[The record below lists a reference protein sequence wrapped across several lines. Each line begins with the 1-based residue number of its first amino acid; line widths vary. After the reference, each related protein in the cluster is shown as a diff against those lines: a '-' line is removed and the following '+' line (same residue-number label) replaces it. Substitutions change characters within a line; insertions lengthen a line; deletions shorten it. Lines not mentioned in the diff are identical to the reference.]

1 MNKQKTESDFQKI
14 ISKNK
19 GIIYAFNYD
28 KLQIKGIRE
37 LIRRTSVKII
47 RTFEKDINS
56 VHEF

>member
-1 MNKQKTESDFQKI
+1 M
-14 ISKNK
+14 KNK